1 MNTVKTINPFT
12 NEVIE
17 QVLNTAEVVSGVDF
31 EGNYL
36 GLVPLGTEFLQ
47 VPAPPFVANY
57 KWNFNTST
65 WEYFEPIADTKAR
78 AILDIDSAAGA
89 ARLKYITDVP
99 GQAAVYA
106 AKLEQAQVY
115 LADQT
120 IIGDYLKAEAD
131 ATNVSLQQAAQQIIE
146 KATIWNNIK
155 GPQIEAIRRKHKL
168 AIESASTPEQ
178 VFEIRNLALSELVQ
192 V

>member
-1 MNTVKTINPFT
+1 MNTFKTINPFT
-12 NEVIE
+12 GEVME
-17 QVLNTAEVVSGVDF
+17 QVLNTAEVVSGVDS

-57 KWNFNTST
+57 KWNFNTNT

-106 AKLEQAQVY
+106 AKLEQAQAY
-115 LADQT
+115 LADQFV
-120 IIGDYLKAEAD
+120 IGDYLKAEAEALD
-131 ATNVSLQQAAQQIIE
+131 ISLQQAAQQIVE
-146 KATIWNNIK
+146 KAALWNNTK

-168 AIESASTPEQ
+168 ALDFANTPEQ
-178 VFEIRNLALSELVQ
+178 IFEIRNLALSELAEV
-192 V
+192 